1 MALGAISNSGAAPAN
16 LSKLLGDLLNVL
28 FKIELRFLHEPNVY
42 CIAKGKAHKKYEY
55 GCKASLTLTH
65 GHHRWSHDL

>member
-28 FKIELRFLHEPNVY
+28 FKIELRFGIKMRMYNQLPLV
-42 CIAKGKAHKKYEY
+42 
-55 GCKASLTLTH
+55 
-65 GHHRWSHDL
+65 